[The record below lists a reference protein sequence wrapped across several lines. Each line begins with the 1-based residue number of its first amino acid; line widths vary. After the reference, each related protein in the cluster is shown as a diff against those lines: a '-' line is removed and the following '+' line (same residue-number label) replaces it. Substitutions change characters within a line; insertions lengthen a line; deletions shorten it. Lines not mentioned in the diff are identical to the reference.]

1 MPRSRLSKASAAT
14 PEADGLT
21 GKRLLVGIAELKT
34 AGDGESLAS
43 LGLGSC
49 VAVAIYDK
57 KNHLGALAHVMLPCK
72 DFGKRRE
79 GENMLKYAD
88 VAVPEA
94 LRLLEKMGSNRI
106 FLEAKIAGGACMF
119 DLFKESQ
126 SDVGSR
132 NVTAVRKILE
142 ELKIPVVGA
151 DTGGSK
157 GRSVELRTGS
167 GEFYVRT
174 VRGKEKLV

>member
-1 MPRSRLSKASAAT
+1 M
-14 PEADGLT
+14 T
-21 GKRLLVGIAELKT
+21 GKKHLVGIAELKT
-34 AGDGESLAS
+34 VGDGESLAC

-57 KNHLGALAHVMLPCK
+57 KNHIGALAHVMLPSQN
-72 DFGKRRE
+72 FGKRRE

-94 LRLLEKMGSNRI
+94 LRLLESLGSNRI

-119 DLFKESQ
+119 ELFKESQ

-132 NVTAVRKILE
+132 NVTAVRDMLN

-157 GRSVELRTGS
+157 GRSVELRTAS
-167 GEFYVRT
+167 GEFLVRT